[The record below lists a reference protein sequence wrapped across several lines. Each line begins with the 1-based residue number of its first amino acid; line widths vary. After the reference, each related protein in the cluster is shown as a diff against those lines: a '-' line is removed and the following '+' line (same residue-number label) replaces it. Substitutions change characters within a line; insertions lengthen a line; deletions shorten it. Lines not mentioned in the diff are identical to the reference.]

1 MNAETYARRRAELV
15 NQIGDYQVDEAWREL
30 EPGMVF
36 TVEPGIYVN
45 PADDVGQRWHHIG
58 IRIEDIILVHSDG
71 YENLTESA
79 PNTPSDIE
87 ALIAS

>member
-1 MNAETYARRRAELV
+1 MHRTGHWLGMDV
-15 NQIGDYQVDEAWREL
+15 HDVGDYQLEESWREL

-45 PADDVGQRWHHIG
+45 PADGVDERWNNIG
-58 IRIEDIILVHSDG
+58 IRIEDNVLVKKDG

-79 PNTPSDIE
+79 PKSPDDIE
-87 ALIAS
+87 AVMNA